1 MVTGS
6 TPVEMSV
13 SSTLAEI
20 SLVGF
25 AIQQTLQILD
35 PFIEMIAKK
44 TIWKKAIMGSG
55 AFVLGLVV
63 VYGCDLDLLRFVGVA
78 HNTFISIVSA
88 VVFSAGTEGANTVQK
103 YFGYVKEAK
112 AAFQVAVSI
121 LPSTLS
127 LRVGNSAQF
136 IAAVTG
142 GNAEVEWSVA
152 DSTLGAVT
160 QTGLFTASA
169 EGTCYVFARNKA
181 NPAIGVLPASVR
193 EIAVAQ
199 GVACHPKW
207 RMAHATKRQV
217 RDPGG
222 DGEGEARYRGMAV
235 DAHEALSAA

>member
-78 HNTFISIVSA
+78 HNTFTSIVSA
-88 VVFSAGTEGANTVQK
+88 GVFSAGTEGANTVQK

-181 NPAIGVLPASVR
+181 NPAIVGTAIVK
-193 EIAVAQ
+193 I
-199 GVACHPKW
+199 
-207 RMAHATKRQV
+207 
-217 RDPGG
+217 
-222 DGEGEARYRGMAV
+222 
-235 DAHEALSAA
+235 SA